1 VKGEMRGRFITL
13 EGIDGCGKSTQREM
27 LAEALRALGR
37 EIVVTREPGGT
48 TIGER
53 IRDLLSSDAVA
64 AIQPATE
71 LLMIVAARAQH
82 VAEVIR
88 PALETGCIVI
98 SDRYTDSSVAFQG
111 YGRGLDLTMVESVN
125 RFATGGLVPDLTILF
140 DLDAQEAQ
148 ARLDARRTGGLNG
161 APKPELAYLDELELD
176 FHVLVREGY
185 LKLAEQ
191 DPTRIRVVDASQSP
205 DATHAKVMNL
215 VLPLAQLPLLG
226 PES

>member
-1 VKGEMRGRFITL
+1 MRGRFITL